1 MSILTLSL
9 GVSNIDPLSALLV
22 GNTNGRVLDIR
33 LIEDVSCVYNLIIS
47 TWKTCILYRLRCDFD
62 TQEHRRVSDG

>member
-22 GNTNGRVLDIR
+22 GNTNGRVLR

-62 TQEHRRVSDG
+62 TQDHRVSDG